1 MVLQQAADGDYKV
14 IAIDSAGLGLA
25 ARSLPDRFAVVVNG
39 LDGRPSLRFDYSL
52 DQSKPS
58 DGDFTWTKAKAGQ
71 MQADWRQTGSNRL
84 PDLQA
89 HVWSVKATGD
99 EAGRVQ
105 VNNSIAEAE
114 QVTLKGIDTSSCS
127 IVGIDCCDSHC
138 GILTQQDGKTF
149 VVYVTDNNWK
159 VLNSSKIEAR
169 EGSRGFRGV
178 RAISTGDPN
187 TLMVVVIEDTS
198 RQLTDTLVVSLNVTR
213 DGGNWTVATGMS
225 GIYYQL

>member
-1 MVLQQAADGDYKV
+1 MVLQQAADGAYKV

-25 ARSLPDRFAVVVNG
+25 ARSLPDRFAVIVNG

-52 DQSKPS
+52 DQSKSS

-71 MQADWRQTGSNRL
+71 TQADWRQMGSNRL

-89 HVWSVKATGD
+89 HVWSVKATGA

-114 QVTLKGIDTSSCS
+114 QVTLKGIDTSSCT

-138 GILTQQDGKTF
+138 GILTQ
-149 VVYVTDNNWK
+149 
-159 VLNSSKIEAR
+159 
-169 EGSRGFRGV
+169 
-178 RAISTGDPN
+178 
-187 TLMVVVIEDTS
+187 
-198 RQLTDTLVVSLNVTR
+198 
-213 DGGNWTVATGMS
+213 
-225 GIYYQL
+225 